1 MKQSYDAVLLI
12 SYGGPEKP
20 DDVLPFLENVL
31 RGTRVPRERMLEVA
45 RRYELFGGV
54 SPAGA
59 ESRALVAALVTELN
73 LHGPH
78 LPVYWGNRHWHPFLG
93 EAVQQMVDDD
103 VRRAVAFVTSAFGSH
118 PGCRRYLEEIEAA
131 RKSVGANAPQI
142 DKLRLFYNHPG
153 FIESTCA
160 RLRAALGEI
169 SAERRPEAR
178 IVYTAHSLP
187 VSMARKCRYEA
198 QLHEA
203 CRLVS
208 ERLDRADWALVYQ
221 SRSGRPSD
229 PWLEPGLGDHL
240 RQLAD
245 EGVVRDVVIAP
256 IGYLYENMEVVYDL
270 DVEAASLCDELGLSM
285 VRSAVVGA
293 HPRFVTMI
301 RELILERTEDEP
313 TRLALGPDGPSP
325 DVCPPDCCPR
335 A

>member
-1 MKQSYDAVLLI
+1 VKQSYEAVLLI

-31 RGTRVPRERMLEVA
+31 AGTHVPRERIVEVA
-45 RRYELFGGV
+45 RRYDLFGGV
-54 SPAGA
+54 SPVNA

-73 LHGPH
+73 EHGPH
-78 LPVYWGNRHWHPFLG
+78 VPVYWGNRHWHPFLA
-93 EAVQQMVDDD
+93 EAIQQMADDG
-103 VRRAVAFVTSAFGSH
+103 VRRAVAFVTSAFGSY

-131 RKSVGANAPQI
+131 RQSVGPDAPQI

-153 FIESTCA
+153 FIESTCD
-160 RLRAALGEI
+160 RVRAALGEI
-169 SAERRPEAR
+169 PAERRPEAR
-178 IVYTAHSLP
+178 IVYTAHSIP
-187 VSMARKCRYEA
+187 VPMARKCRYEA

-229 PWLEPGLGDHL
+229 PWLEPSLGDHL

-245 EGVVRDVVIAP
+245 EGTVRDLVIAP
-256 IGYLYENMEVVYDL
+256 IGYLYENMEIVYDL
-270 DVEAASLCDELGLSM
+270 DVEAASLCDQLGLNV

-325 DVCPPDCCPR
+325 DVCPPDCCPPP
-335 A
+335 